1 MPQLDVKA
9 KGHVVVPLVT
19 GDALVGERSGAVVG
33 VHQERS
39 IGKVHWVVAQ
49 TAVRLELYLHGHD
62 PFARDL
68 KKRVFG
74 VENRSKMV
82 SFRPFGSV
90 WIR

>member
-33 VHQERS
+33 VHQERP

-68 KKRVFG
+68 KRVSGVKIAPKWSVFG
-74 VENRSKMV
+74 RLD
-82 SFRPFGSV
+82 PFGSV
-90 WIR
+90 